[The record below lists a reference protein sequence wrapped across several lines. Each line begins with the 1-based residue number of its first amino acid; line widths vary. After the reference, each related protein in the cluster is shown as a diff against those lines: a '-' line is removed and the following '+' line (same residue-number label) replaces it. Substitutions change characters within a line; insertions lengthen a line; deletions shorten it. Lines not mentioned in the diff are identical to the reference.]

1 MERRL
6 QDPCKKE
13 DGGGEEEEA
22 GGGAEE
28 VGHRTPSR
36 PRSKAHGLGTQIPAA
51 EAADGLT

>member
-28 VGHRTPSR
+28 AGRGTLQ
-36 PRSKAHGLGTQIPAA
+36 GL
-51 EAADGLT
+51 EERHADLALKFQQQQQ